1 MQKGK
6 NASRQP
12 NMLLQARKYYN
23 TQGSNM
29 PTLGTEEAL
38 EIQNSHKPNQKVL
51 NKYKDYKNQNMI
63 GGNNFTLG
71 LNEKLPSNLS
81 SNRNNLRSLPD
92 QESYNVSVPL
102 LPCLILILVGVP

>member
-1 MQKGK
+1 
-6 NASRQP
+6 
-12 NMLLQARKYYN
+12 
-23 TQGSNM
+23 M

-102 LPCLILILVGVP
+102 LLCLILFLVGIP